1 MSQEIQKQIS
11 QMKFQKI
18 EGFKKMTAEAMAKVT
33 GGDGNTD
40 STSVKKPLI
49 LTDTTHISTATS
61 CMISDGKGGKM
72 NTFDGMD

>member
-1 MSQEIQKQIS
+1 MFVKS
-11 QMKFQKI
+11 KFEKI
-18 EGFKKMTAEAMAKVT
+18 ASFERMTNEAMVKVT

-40 STSVKKPLI
+40 STSVKKPVI

>member
-1 MSQEIQKQIS
+1 
-11 QMKFQKI
+11 
-18 EGFKKMTAEAMAKVT
+18 MTAEAMAKVT

-49 LTDTTHISTATS
+49 LTDTTHIPTATS